1 MWLYMAFAGKEPLP
15 EPKVV
20 KSLHPISYMS
30 PYKTIKSYN
39 EAHSIGQSMG
49 QSMGL
54 SNFDFIS

>member
-1 MWLYMAFAGKEPLP
+1 MAFAGKEPLP